1 MIVARAILP
10 WPPSALSPNGS
21 QGDYRGKARTAR
33 SYKADCEALLRE
45 KGRAVA
51 RLPAGSVVS
60 RVTLTYCPPPRVSR
74 FDFDNMGKRMK
85 QGLDALAEALG
96 VDDGAWVSL
105 LQERGERCRDG
116 AVIVCVEV
124 VA

>member
-1 MIVARAILP
+1 M
-10 WPPSALSPNGS
+10 
-21 QGDYRGKARTAR
+21 
-33 SYKADCEALLRE
+33 RE
-45 KGRAVA
+45 KGRSAA
-51 RLPAGSVVS
+51 KLPAGSVVF
-60 RVTLTYCPPPRVSR
+60 RVTLTFCPPPRVSR

-96 VDDGAWVSL
+96 VDDGSWLSL

-124 VA
+124 AQ